1 MTLPILLAVLVTN
14 IAPDGVNT
22 IITDTETGVTQS
34 TCAYVWP
41 SKEMTLEAELLPKEY
56 RDIPGAFI
64 PDEFRNGS
72 PQTVIIPGSDK
83 SYVVMSEAWYAD
95 LTNRLASTERVVY
108 VVRSDYEKTE
118 EGRVKLHGKRVRYS
132 VDAENLTHTAFY
144 EDGWHI
150 TESFAPRKANTP
162 SGEKDAKTS
171 VAREATPKRSTNPRY
186 AAALKRR
193 EASKKPVEKTIIHM
207 GGAR

>member
-1 MTLPILLAVLVTN
+1 MTLPIILAVLVTN

-41 SKEMTLEAELLPKEY
+41 RACA
-56 RDIPGAFI
+56 DINVGVV
-64 PDEFRNGS
+64 PDEFLKGS
-72 PQTVIIPGSDK
+72 PQTVLIPGADK
-83 SYVVMSEAWYAD
+83 SYVVMSEEWYAD

-118 EGRVKLHGKRVRYS
+118 EGRVKLHGKRVRTS
-132 VDAENLTHTAFY
+132 QNLEGDDPSMTYFY
-144 EDGWHI
+144 EDGWH
-150 TESFAPRKANTP
+150 FVNHLVPRRSNTP
-162 SGEKDAKTS
+162 TGTSAPAKATASAPS
-171 VAREATPKRSTNPRY
+171 VGADLRAARNPRY

-193 EASKKPVEKTIIHM
+193 EAAKKPVEKTIIHM